1 MDLSKAYDCLPHDL
15 IIAKLEVYGLD
26 TNSLRFIF
34 DCLSSRRQRPK
45 IGCSYSTWSKVLCG
59 IPQGSILAP
68 LIFNIF
74 INDIFFFIEKS
85 EICNFADGS
94 TLYSCDRNLL
104 RIKENLT
111 FDMKN
116 ILLWFRTH
124 SLRANAEKFQ
134 FMILN
139 RKNHR
144 RQRMVINSITVK
156 ESNEVILLGITTDN
170 KLVFKKHIENLC
182 RTAQYKLHALTRIRK
197 YLTLD
202 KAILLG
208 NTFISSQFNYTPLIW
223 MFSRK
228 ILCHKIEKNHH
239 RTLKVI
245 YQSEESYEN
254 LLLESSSVSLHQRHL
269 RFLVTEIYKSAT
281 QINPEFMWPYFT
293 YNSISY
299 NLRKG
304 PILYLPS
311 THSTYYSTNSV
322 HFRGS
327 LIWNN
332 LPRDVK
338 SSKSLSEFKTKI
350 KNFGNIDC
358 RCVICS

>member
-1 MDLSKAYDCLPHDL
+1 MTDKTNFRPVSVLPLLSKVFEKIMYDQLYEYAETFLNKLLCGFRKAHSTQHALFRLLQKWQKELDSSGIVGTILMDLSKAYDCLPHDL
-15 IIAKLEVYGLD
+15 IIAKLEPYGLD

-34 DCLSSRRQRPK
+34 DYLSSREQRTK
-45 IGCSYSTWSKVLCG
+45 IGSAYSNWSKVLRG
-59 IPQGSILAP
+59 IPQGSILGP
-68 LIFNIF
+68 LLFNIF

-85 EICNFADGS
+85 EICNFADDN

-116 ILLWFRTH
+116 IFLWFRAN
-124 SLRANAEKFQ
+124 SLKANAGKFQ

-144 RQRMVINSITVK
+144 TQRMVINSIAVK
-156 ESNEVILLGITTDN
+156 ESNEVILLGITIDN
-170 KLVFKKHIENLC
+170 KLAFKKHIENLC

-208 NTFISSQFNYTPLIW
+208 NTFISSQFNYAPLIR

-228 ILCHKIEKNHH
+228 TLYHEIEKIHH

-254 LLLESSSVSLHQRHL
+254 LLLESSSVSIHQRHL
-269 RFLVTEIYKSAT
+269 RFLVTEIYKAR
-281 QINPEFMWPYFT
+281 P
-293 YNSISY
+293 
-299 NLRKG
+299 K
-304 PILYLPS
+304 
-311 THSTYYSTNSV
+311 
-322 HFRGS
+322 
-327 LIWNN
+327 
-332 LPRDVK
+332 
-338 SSKSLSEFKTKI
+338 
-350 KNFGNIDC
+350 
-358 RCVICS
+358 